1 MQEGASLDT
10 WENDTVQILILIFPT
25 KNDLIWLPSMPP
37 RSLHLL
43 TWKLSVPRRMKK
55 RMSRFVLKMP
65 VGLFDGFLKTFNQ
78 APAGPEEEEAIASRT
93 FGSD

>member
-1 MQEGASLDT
+1 M
-10 WENDTVQILILIFPT
+10 
-25 KNDLIWLPSMPP
+25 
-37 RSLHLL
+37 
-43 TWKLSVPRRMKK
+43 PRRMKK